1 MKKLKPKTGRLLIS
15 EPSMDD
21 ANFQRSVLIL
31 AQHNQEET
39 IAFILNQETRFKIN
53 DLIENF
59 PKFDSRIYIGGPVER
74 NSLHFIHTLGDKIEN
89 SVHIT
94 ENLYWSGNFQTLMSL
109 INEGKVSSE
118 QVRFFAGY
126 SGWSP
131 GQLDYELESD
141 SWIVANSNKINLDK
155 NDKKLWR
162 DCLKNMNKEYAIWSN
177 MIEDPS
183 LN

>member
-15 EPSMDD
+15 EPNMDD

-39 IAFILNQETRFKIN
+39 IGFILNQQTRFKIN

-59 PKFDSRIYIGGPVER
+59 PKFDAKIYIGGPVER
-74 NSLHFIHTLGDKIEN
+74 NSLHFIHTLGNQIEG

-94 ENLYWSGNFQTLMSL
+94 DNLYWSGNFQTLMLL
-109 INEGKVSSE
+109 ISQGKVTSQ

-162 DCLKNMNKEYAIWSN
+162 DCLKNMDREYAIWSN
-177 MIEDPS
+177 LPEDPS

>member
-1 MKKLKPKTGRLLIS
+1 M
-15 EPSMDD
+15 
-21 ANFQRSVLIL
+21 
-31 AQHNQEET
+31 
-39 IAFILNQETRFKIN
+39 
-53 DLIENF
+53 
-59 PKFDSRIYIGGPVER
+59 
-74 NSLHFIHTLGDKIEN
+74 HFIHTLGDKIEN

-126 SGWSP
+126 SGWSA

-177 MIEDPS
+177 MTEDPS